1 MIASCTLETMA
12 GRIGTQVNLD
22 HSAFS
27 YRGPRQV
34 SGRVFYDYQNKNGEI
49 FTGFAGLG
57 YKYWQMC
64 VLHLLDS
71 LPTQN
76 PAFLQPTNSPSSS
89 FASIQ
94 FGKFGSYDSFTSHPR
109 TPNPKREHPQPNIR
123 LPRKTSNL
131 VFNNPNTLRNARGV
145 SR

>member
-1 MIASCTLETMA
+1 MLA
-12 GRIGTQVNLD
+12 
-22 HSAFS
+22 
-27 YRGPRQV
+27 Y
-34 SGRVFYDYQNKNGEI
+34 NK
-49 FTGFAGLG
+49 
-57 YKYWQMC
+57 KYWQTR

-71 LPTQN
+71 LQTQN

-109 TPNPKREHPQPNIR
+109 TPYPKLEHTQPTIR
-123 LPRKTSNL
+123 HPRKTSNL
-131 VFNNPNTLRNARGV
+131 VFNNPNTLRDARGV